1 MKHFALLISILSITF
16 SCANQKKNCI
26 KSKED
31 SAKVSMQIPVN
42 KSDFSPGT
50 LALNIKII
58 KIIKIDKHYQVIAKV
73 NKTLGSGA
81 GITHN
86 YSIGEEVSFEANPD
100 LKLSPNIDYSFLFKE
115 THIMG
120 NNKTGLKLIRAI
132 K

>member
-16 SCANQKKNCI
+16 SCANQKKNCV

-58 KIIKIDKHYQVIAKV
+58 KIIKTDKHYQVKAKV

-86 YSIGEEVSFEANPD
+86 YSIGEEVLFETNRD
-100 LKLSPNIDYSFLFKE
+100 LKLTLDKDYSFLFKE
-115 THIMG
+115 THTIG
-120 NNKTGLKLIRAI
+120 ENKTGLRLIRVI